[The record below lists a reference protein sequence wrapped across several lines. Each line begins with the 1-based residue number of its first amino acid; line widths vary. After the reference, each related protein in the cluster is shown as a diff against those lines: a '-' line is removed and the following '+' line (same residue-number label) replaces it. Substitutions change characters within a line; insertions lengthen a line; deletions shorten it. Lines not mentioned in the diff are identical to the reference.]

1 MTRAKILGAY
11 ALPAVGIAAPTF
23 FVQFYF
29 LAFATDVLLLSPAVI
44 GVLLGLGRVW
54 DAVTDPWMGYASD
67 RTQTR
72 LGRRRPWLFV
82 AAPCGALAFVALW
95 NPPPALTPASVV
107 AWSAVALFAFTA
119 ATTAWSVPHQAWG
132 AELAEDSRG
141 RMALFG
147 ALFVASVTGAAIS
160 FGGMQYV
167 ATASD
172 PGGAAAYLAVGVG
185 LVTVPLLWLPPLV
198 LREGGRRRVVERAG
212 PWRVASEVGAN
223 RDARGLCLI
232 WFFAQMG
239 AAAQGIV
246 APYMASYVLRRPEM
260 TGVLPALYITPMV
273 VSVPFW
279 VWLARRVGPRSA
291 WFASVVG
298 AGLSYL
304 FLFPLSGDD
313 VFQTSFFL
321 GLAGFLSG
329 CTGPVGPT
337 LFAGLVDREA
347 ERTGIRREG
356 AYFGAKEFTE
366 KTSAAAAALCVGI
379 ALEVSGFEPNVE
391 QSDTARAAI
400 RGCVSVLPGGALLV
414 AAWLLRSSS
423 LGQDG
428 DRSFAAYPTRSKH

>member
-1 MTRAKILGAY
+1 MRKARVLLAY

-29 LAFATDVLLLSPAVI
+29 LAFATDVLLLSPAVM
-44 GVLLGLGRVW
+44 GVLLGAGRVW
-54 DAVTDPWMGYASD
+54 DAVTDPWVGYASD

-82 AAPCGALAFVALW
+82 AAPCGAFAFVALW
-95 NPPPALTPASVV
+95 NPPAGLATASVV
-107 AWSAVALFAFTA
+107 AWSAVSLFAFTA

-132 AELAEDSRG
+132 AELSDEARG

-147 ALFVASVTGAAIS
+147 ALFVASVMGAATS

-172 PGGAAAYLAVGVG
+172 PGGAAAHLAVAVG
-185 LVTVPLLWLPPLV
+185 LVTVPLLWVPPLV
-198 LREGGRRRVVERAG
+198 LREGGGERAVERAG
-212 PWRVASEVGAN
+212 PWRVASEVWAN
-223 RDARGLCLI
+223 QDARGLCLI

-239 AAAQGIV
+239 TAAQGII

-279 VWLARRVGPRSA
+279 VWLARRVGPKRA
-291 WFASVVG
+291 WFVSVVG
-298 AGLSYL
+298 AGFSYL
-304 FLFPLSGDD
+304 LLFPLSGDD

-337 LFAGLVDREA
+337 LFAGLVDGEA
-347 ERTGIRREG
+347 ERTGVRREG
-356 AYFGAKEFTE
+356 AYFGAKEFVE

-391 QSDTARAAI
+391 QSDVARAAI
-400 RGCVSVLPGGALLV
+400 RGCVSLLPGGALLV
-414 AAWLLRSSS
+414 AAWLLRSFAF
-423 LGQDG
+423 GRDA
-428 DRSFAAYPTRSKH
+428 DRSH